1 MTLKL
6 FELVGTDVGRPFSP
20 FCWRTRMALAH
31 KGLSAETIPWCFT
44 EKDAIAPHK
53 SEKVP
58 VLLDGEN
65 SVADSWAIAN
75 YLEDRYPDRP
85 SLFGGPGGR
94 AMGRMINW
102 WGDIAVVGGMFPL
115 IVADIPPH
123 LKPVDAAY
131 FRKSRE
137 ARFGKPLE
145 EVMAGRDKAVEGFR
159 RALDPMRLTLE
170 DATLSRRRCAELCRL
185 HRVRPVPV
193 GARGQPVPAA
203 RRGRSGPCVAG
214 KIARCVRRL
223 GAQIA
228 RLSGVAE
235 VRPSES
241 LPSATAAPAGR
252 GRARARQRWRRDRSR
267 RGSRWRVRWRLR
279 TDRHSP

>member
-6 FELVGTDVGRPFSP
+6 FELVGTDEQRPFSP

-65 SVADSWAIAN
+65 AVVDSWTIAN

-85 SLFGGPGGR
+85 PLFGGAGGR
-94 AMGRMINW
+94 AMARMINW

-123 LKPVDAAY
+123 LKPVDADY
-131 FRKSRE
+131 FRKTRE

-145 EVMAGRDKAVEGFR
+145 EVVAGRDKAVEGFR
-159 RALDPMRLTLE
+159 RALDPMRLTLKTQAFLGG
-170 DATLSRRRCAELCRL
+170 DAPNYADYIVFGPFQWARMVSPFKLLAEQD
-185 HRVRPVPV
+185 PVY
-193 GARGQPVPAA
+193 AWREKLLDAFD
-203 RRGRSGPCVAG
+203 RM
-214 KIARCVRRL
+214 
-223 GAQIA
+223 
-228 RLSGVAE
+228 
-235 VRPSES
+235 
-241 LPSATAAPAGR
+241 
-252 GRARARQRWRRDRSR
+252 ARQ
-267 RGSRWRVRWRLR
+267 
-279 TDRHSP
+279 SPGYPV

>member
-6 FELVGTDVGRPFSP
+6 FELVGADIGRPFSP

-31 KGLSAETIPWCFT
+31 KGLSAEPIPWCFT

-115 IVADIPPH
+115 IVADIPGH

-159 RALDPMRLTLE
+159 RALDPMRLTLKTQLFLGG
-170 DATLSRRRCAELCRL
+170 DAPNYADYIVFGAFQWA
-185 HRVRPVPV
+185 RVVSPFKLLAADDLVHAWREKLLDAFD
-193 GARGQPVPAA
+193 GMARKSPGYPA
-203 RRGRSGPCVAG
+203 
-214 KIARCVRRL
+214 
-223 GAQIA
+223 
-228 RLSGVAE
+228 
-235 VRPSES
+235 
-241 LPSATAAPAGR
+241 
-252 GRARARQRWRRDRSR
+252 
-267 RGSRWRVRWRLR
+267 
-279 TDRHSP
+279 